1 MTLATVCGVLSNVTE
16 SDTKLS
22 SDLTTTAK
30 IQKLLKMVID

>member
-1 MTLATVCGVLSNVTE
+1 MVAVCGVLSNFSA